1 MGVVSFI
8 LVHPDRRATRGRKQ
22 TFMHIK
28 NLFYAWLW
36 QLKIVHL
43 KEPIDGHELPPKT
56 CDSSDYNVLTYIFT
70 LIRKVNSIRSCRSV
84 GTYMTVNKPEPPQF
98 PNKTKLYLKRVLLNL
113 FHSWRALTHS
123 TISLTTFK
131 QDINLTLKLALE
143 SPVERQVTTATQRK
157 GNVAKQEEVTVS
169 IQFYFV
175 RITIW

>member
-1 MGVVSFI
+1 MYSPIYLIMHVYFLSLMGVVSFI

-113 FHSWRALTHS
+113 FHSWRALTFTQQYPLRPLSRIS
-123 TISLTTFK
+123 TLHLS
-131 QDINLTLKLALE
+131 
-143 SPVERQVTTATQRK
+143 
-157 GNVAKQEEVTVS
+157 
-169 IQFYFV
+169 
-175 RITIW
+175 